1 MRKLAAYSLAALLL
15 IPSVLLGQTVRK
27 EVPDLEFASFERNK
41 IVFLG
46 DSSAFEKAFAKMDG
60 ALLTGS
66 GNFRIMHIGGSH
78 VQGGTLTRR
87 FRNDLL
93 ALGDGI
99 EGGRGMV
106 FPFTAAK
113 TNTPSSYRSRY
124 EGEWEATKNVKRD
137 LPRRLGLTGMAV
149 TTSDSTASVKI
160 VLKARNA
167 TPADPDFK
175 FDRLNILGY
184 ATDGERFP
192 VVVLDSGDTLQGVRV
207 EDKSCWSYLLPES
220 QDSVK
225 VAVAGKRGEL
235 TLTGIYLDNPSP
247 GISVTGIGVNGAAV
261 PSYLRCEDFE
271 RELRMVNPD
280 LVIFAIGINDA
291 SGKDFT
297 QEDFIAK
304 YKVLVSRVRSVN
316 PDCALLFVSNND
328 SFKRVRRRVYAV
340 NRNGL
345 EAEEAFFRLC
355 QDCGGGYW
363 DMFDIMGGL
372 GSMKHWE
379 EAGLARRDKIHFTDE
394 GYTILGDLLFNAFM
408 AKYIEHLRRKSW
420 LA

>member
-1 MRKLAAYSLAALLL
+1 MTRMTKILILALLA
-15 IPSVLLGQTVRK
+15 IPSVLSGQTVRK
-27 EVPDLEFASFERNK
+27 DIPELEFAHFDKNK
-41 IVFLG
+41 IIFLG
-46 DSSAFEKAFAKMDG
+46 DSSAFEKAFAKMDA
-60 ALLTGS
+60 ALLGGE

-78 VQGGTLTRR
+78 VQAGTLTRR

-93 ALGDGI
+93 ALGKGI

-149 TTSDSTASVKI
+149 TTADSTASVKI

-167 TPADPDFK
+167 TSADPDFS

-192 VVVLDSGDTLQGVRV
+192 VVVLESGDTLQGVRV
-207 EDKSCWSYLLPES
+207 EENSCWSYLLPEPL
-220 QDSVK
+220 DSVK
-225 VAVAGKRGEL
+225 IAVAGKGGDL

-261 PSYLRCEDFE
+261 PSFLRCEDLE
-271 RELRMVNPD
+271 RDLGMVNPD

-291 SGKDFT
+291 SGKNFT
-297 QEDFIAK
+297 QDDFIAC
-304 YKVLVSRVRSVN
+304 YKRLIAKVRAVN
-316 PDCALLFVSNND
+316 PDCALLFVTNND
-328 SFKRVRRRVYAV
+328 SYKRVRRRVYAV

-345 EAEEAFFRLC
+345 EAQEAFFRLC

-363 DMFDIMGGL
+363 DLFDIMGGL
-372 GSMKHWE
+372 ESMKKWE
-379 EAGLARRDKIHFTDE
+379 EAGLAKRDKIHFTDE
-394 GYTILGDLLFNAFM
+394 GYTIIGDLLYNAFM
-408 AKYIEHLRRKSW
+408 AKYIEHLRRKTW
-420 LA
+420 PV